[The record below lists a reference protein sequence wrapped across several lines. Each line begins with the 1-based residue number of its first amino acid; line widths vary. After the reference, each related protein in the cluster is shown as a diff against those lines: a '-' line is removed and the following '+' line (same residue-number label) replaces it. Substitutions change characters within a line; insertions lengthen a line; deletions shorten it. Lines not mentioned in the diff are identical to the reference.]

1 MESVLKPTLVL
12 MMGRALAF
20 GGTFMI
26 PLVLARVFDQ
36 AQFGTYK
43 QLLLVCSTIWA
54 VAPLGMSESLY
65 YFLPRE
71 PRRAGAYV
79 ANTTLFLA
87 AAGLG
92 SVGLLIAG
100 GGRLATGL
108 ANADAAQYLARVGA
122 FAALMLV
129 TAPLETVMIARRRY
143 AGAAWTY
150 AISDLG
156 RAALLAIPAAL
167 TGSLLWLFDGA
178 LLFAV
183 LRLVFTLA
191 YLRRELGHDLR
202 PDLGALRAHLAYA
215 LPFGAAGLVLIAQD
229 TYHQYV
235 VSSHFGVAAFAV
247 YSVGCLQVP
256 LVDFIAGPAGN
267 VVMVG
272 MSELRQDQDAVLR
285 LWHETTRQ
293 LALVFVPLVALLE
306 VVARDLIVAFYTPLY
321 VESVPIFRLWC
332 LTILFSVLQT
342 DAVLRVH
349 ARTRFIFVLNLVRLA
364 VIVAT
369 IGWALRAFGIPG
381 AALAAVSALALAK
394 GLALARMGSLMGSGL
409 RRVLPWGSLATILA
423 VSAAAAMPALLVGA
437 MLEASPLARTVAVA
451 AVYALAYVALAAP
464 LLLTGPERRG
474 LLAWAAGPWQR
485 VAPGRPALGS

>member
-1 MESVLKPTLVL
+1 MESILKPTLVL

-43 QLLLVCSTIWA
+43 QLLLVFSTLYV

-79 ANTTLFLA
+79 ANTMLFLL

-92 SVGLLIAG
+92 CLALLVAG
-100 GGRLATGL
+100 GERLATGL
-108 ANADAAQYLARVGA
+108 ANADAAPYLARVGA
-122 FAALMLV
+122 FAGLMLV
-129 TAPLETVMIARRRY
+129 TAPLETIMIARRRY
-143 AGAAWTY
+143 TGAAWTY
-150 AISDLG
+150 AVSDLG

-178 LLFAV
+178 LLFAA
-183 LRLVFTLA
+183 LRLAFTLA
-191 YLRRELGHDLR
+191 YLRRELGRDLR
-202 PDLGALRAHLAYA
+202 PDLGALRAQLAYA
-215 LPFGAAGLVLIAQD
+215 LPFGAAALVLIAQD
-229 TYHQYV
+229 TYHQYA
-235 VSSHFGVAAFAV
+235 VSSHFGVAAFAI

-272 MSELRQDQDAVLR
+272 MSELRQDQDGVLR

-306 VVARDLIVAFYTPLY
+306 VVARDAIVSLYTPLY

-332 LTILFSVLQT
+332 LTILFSALQT

-349 ARTRFIFVLNLVRLA
+349 ARTRFILVLNLVRLA

-369 IGWALRAFGIPG
+369 IGWALRAFGILG
-381 AALAAVSALALAK
+381 AALAAVAALALAK
-394 GLALARMGSLMGSGL
+394 GLALVQVGLLTGSGL
-409 RRVLPWGSLATILA
+409 RRLLPWGSLAAITA
-423 VSAAAAMPALLVGA
+423 VSAAAAAPALLVA
-437 MLEASPLARTVAVA
+437 SALEAPPFARLASATA
-451 AVYALAYVALAAP
+451 AYLLTYLVLGIP
-464 LLLTGPERRG
+464 LLLSGPERRA
-474 LLAWAAGPWQR
+474 LFTWAAAPWRR
-485 VAPGRPALGS
+485 VAPEGAVFGG

>member
-1 MESVLKPTLVL
+1 MQSILKPTLVL

-36 AQFGTYK
+36 ARFGTYK
-43 QLLLVCSTIWA
+43 QLLLVFSTLYA
-54 VAPLGMSESLY
+54 VVPLGMSESLY

-79 ANTTLFLA
+79 ANTVLFLV

-92 SVGLLIAG
+92 SLALLVAG
-100 GGRLATGL
+100 GERLATGL
-108 ANADAAQYLARVGA
+108 ANADAAPYLARVGA
-122 FAALMLV
+122 FAGLMLLS
-129 TAPLETVMIARRRY
+129 APLETVMIARRRY
-143 AGAAWTY
+143 TGAAWTY
-150 AISDLG
+150 ALSDLG

-167 TGSLLWLFDGA
+167 TGSLLWLFNGA
-178 LLFAV
+178 LLFAA

-202 PDLGALRAHLAYA
+202 PDLGALRAQLAYA

-229 TYHQYV
+229 TYHQYA
-235 VSSHFGVAAFAV
+235 VSSHFGVAAFAI

-272 MSELRQDQDAVLR
+272 MGELRQDQDAVLR

-306 VVARDLIVAFYTPLY
+306 VAARDLIVAFYTPLY
-321 VESVPIFRLWC
+321 VDSVPIFRLWC

-349 ARTRFIFVLNLVRLA
+349 ARTRFILVLNLVRLA
-364 VIVAT
+364 LMVCT

-381 AALAAVSALALAK
+381 AALVAVSALALAK
-394 GLALARMGSLMGSGL
+394 GLALARMGSLTGWGL
-409 RRVLPWGSLATILA
+409 RRLLPWGSLGAILA
-423 VSAAAAMPALLVGA
+423 VAAAAAVPALLVASG
-437 MLEASPLARTVAVA
+437 LEASPFTRLVA
-451 AVYALAYVALAAP
+451 ATAAYALAYVALAVP
-464 LLLTGPERRG
+464 LLLTGPERRA
-474 LLAWAAGPWQR
+474 LLAWTAGPWQR
-485 VAPGRPALGS
+485 VAPEGPALGS

>member
-1 MESVLKPTLVL
+1 MQSVLKPTLVL
-12 MMGRALAF
+12 MTGRALAF

-43 QLLLVCSTIWA
+43 QLLLVFATLYAI
-54 VAPLGMSESLY
+54 APLGMSESLY

-79 ANTTLFLA
+79 ANTMLFLV
-87 AAGLG
+87 AAGMASLA
-92 SVGLLIAG
+92 LLLAG
-100 GGRLATGL
+100 GPRLAAGL
-108 ANADAAQYLARVGA
+108 ANADAAPYLARVGA

-129 TAPLETVMIARRRY
+129 TAPLETVMIARGRY

-150 AISDLG
+150 ALSDLG

-178 LLFAV
+178 LLFAAV
-183 LRLVFTLA
+183 RLAFTLA
-191 YLRRELGHDLR
+191 YLRRELGRDLR
-202 PDLGALRAHLAYA
+202 PDLGALRAQLAYA
-215 LPFGAAGLVLIAQD
+215 LPFGAAALVLIAQD

-235 VSSHFGVAAFAV
+235 VSSHFGVAAFAI

-272 MSELRQDQDAVLR
+272 MSELRQEKSGVLH
-285 LWHETTRQ
+285 LWQETTRQ

-306 VVARDLIVAFYTPLY
+306 VVARDAIVALYTPLY

-332 LTILFSVLQT
+332 LTILFSALQT

-349 ARTRFIFVLNLVRLA
+349 ARTRFILVLNLVRLA
-364 VIVAT
+364 LIVAT
-369 IGWALRAFGIPG
+369 IGWALRTFGILG
-381 AALAAVSALALAK
+381 AALVAVSALALAK
-394 GLALARMGSLMGSGL
+394 GLALVQVAFLMGSGL
-409 RRVLPWGSLATILA
+409 RRLLPWGSLAAITA
-423 VSAAAAMPALLVGA
+423 VSTAAAVPALLVGSG
-437 MLEASPLARTVAVA
+437 LEASPFMRLVA
-451 AVYALAYVALAAP
+451 AAAAYAVAYVALAAP

-474 LLAWAAGPWQR
+474 LVAWAVGPWQR
-485 VAPGRPALGS
+485 VAAERPALGS